1 MLRYSLALLL
11 TACLPLC
18 ADLSSDVNQLNQDHT
33 QFAFSLYPTIDSVDT
48 NLVFS
53 PYSISN
59 CLAMVYLGARGD
71 TESQMQKA
79 LHLNIDRK
87 NIAKTS
93 FALNQSLAPLQNDN
107 KAYKLHTANAIW
119 VDQATFLLT
128 DFRYAIEK
136 QFQARLERINFA
148 MPANATVTIN
158 HWISLQTDGKIPTLL
173 NANDI
178 NELTDLVLTNAV
190 YFEGQWIS
198 PFDPKLT
205 QDWPFHPTS
214 ETSINTQM
222 MHQTMMLPIYE
233 NELIQAVS
241 IPFVGTSTG
250 GGKLGLVL
258 LLPKSADN
266 FNQMV
271 NELPNE
277 FTNWLSSMS
286 QASVDLK
293 LPKFTLNTRLNL
305 QAPLVHLGMED
316 AFDSNAN
323 FIGIDGLR
331 DLFLNKVIHQTFF
344 TLDENGVTAAAS
356 TAAIIGMKST
366 PEKTPPISFI
376 ADHPFLFFIV
386 DLKSLEMLFMGKV
399 VNPASSTSG
408 LTETVPG
415 KVNEAV
421 NPGT

>member
-1 MLRYSLALLL
+1 MFRYLLALLL
-11 TACLPLC
+11 GAASPLC
-18 ADLSSDVNQLNQDHT
+18 ADINTDVAQLTADHT
-33 QFAFSLYPTIDSVDT
+33 QFAFSLYPSIDCEDT

-59 CLAMVYLGARGD
+59 GLAMVYLGARGD

-79 LHLNIDRK
+79 LHLEIDRK
-87 NIAKTS
+87 KVAKTS
-93 FALNQSLAPLQNDN
+93 FALNQSLTPLQNSN
-107 KAYKLHTANAIW
+107 KAYKLHTANALW
-119 VDQATFLLT
+119 VDQSTFLLA

-136 QFQARLERINFA
+136 QFQAKLERINFS
-148 MPANATVTIN
+148 MPANATTTIN
-158 HWISLQTDGKIPTLL
+158 DWISLQTEGKIPTLL

-178 NELTDLVLTNAV
+178 NELTDLVLTNAA
-190 YFEGQWIS
+190 YFEGEWTS
-198 PFDPKLT
+198 PFNPKLT

-222 MHQTMMLPIYE
+222 MHQKMVLPFYE
-233 NELIQAVS
+233 NELIQAVC

-250 GGKLGLVL
+250 GGNMGYVM

-266 FNQMV
+266 FTEMV
-271 NELPNE
+271 GELPNE
-277 FTNWLSSMS
+277 FTHWLSSMS
-286 QASVDLK
+286 QALVDLK

-305 QAPLVHLGMED
+305 QPPLEHLGMED

-344 TLDENGVTAAAS
+344 TLDENGVTAAAA
-356 TAAIIGMKST
+356 TAATIGIKSAL
-366 PEKTPPISFI
+366 EKTPPVSFI

-399 VNPASSTSG
+399 VNP
-408 LTETVPG
+408 EI
-415 KVNEAV
+415 
-421 NPGT
+421 